1 MLGIAQKQKDL
12 ALKAQEKPY
21 HRIGTLFPM
30 ICQKEWMLQA
40 MWNVLHNQGA
50 KTAGI
55 DGEIK
60 ARYYDAKTNILTQ
73 KAIRQV
79 EEICRSLEDGT
90 YRPKPVR
97 RVYIPKANGKMRPIG
112 IPTLIDRTV
121 QEAIRMAIEPL
132 YESDFLD
139 CSYGFRPNRCTMDAV
154 SVCTRMMQPRMKYY
168 WVIEGD
174 IKGCFDNVDHKVLMK
189 LLRRRISD
197 RKLTDTIY
205 KLLKAGYEEEGVM
218 YKTGI
223 GTPQGGIISPLLAN
237 IYLHELDIWW
247 RDNYYC
253 TSRHRFT
260 RRKKGLANFMLVRY
274 ADDFIILSNGTKEA
288 TTEMKVEVANYLANE
303 LRLELS
309 QEKTKVTHV
318 DDGFDFLGFHVR
330 RFRKGKGVMIK
341 PTKGN
346 IQRMRD
352 KISGI
357 LSRKNH
363 EASVVGV
370 ISVLNRIIRG
380 WTNYYRFVN
389 SAKVFNSLDYYL
401 GMKFQKWYRGK
412 YRMPSRKG
420 TVKANEWMNDSS
432 TISLIK
438 FQHTKVKRYRWK
450 SHSNPYLDMDLKK
463 RNLYP
468 SGVSEWYGK
477 ADRDADLRLECIK
490 RDQGVCQI
498 CRRPKINL
506 IAHHVIPLSEGGEDS
521 LDNLVTI
528 CKDCEREYYRELHL
542 ENRRWKEVKQLGGS
556 RVR

>member
-50 KTAGI
+50 DTAGI
-55 DGEIK
+55 DGEVK

-121 QEAIRMAIEPL
+121 QEAIRMAIEPI

-154 SVCTRMMQPRMKYY
+154 SICTRMMQPRMKYY

-205 KLLKAGYEEEGVM
+205 KLLKAGYEEDGVM
-218 YKTGI
+218 HKTGI

-253 TSRHRFT
+253 TARHRFT

-370 ISVLNRIIRG
+370 ISVLNRAIRG
-380 WTNYYRFVN
+380 WANYYKFVN

-420 TVKANEWMNDSS
+420 TVKANE
-432 TISLIK
+432 
-438 FQHTKVKRYRWK
+438 
-450 SHSNPYLDMDLKK
+450 
-463 RNLYP
+463 
-468 SGVSEWYGK
+468 
-477 ADRDADLRLECIK
+477 
-490 RDQGVCQI
+490 
-498 CRRPKINL
+498 
-506 IAHHVIPLSEGGEDS
+506 
-521 LDNLVTI
+521 
-528 CKDCEREYYRELHL
+528 
-542 ENRRWKEVKQLGGS
+542 
-556 RVR
+556 